1 MFYKIMWLVRAF
13 FYRPLFGSIGNF
25 TYLGKPVFLYHPKGI
40 FVGKKVRIYPGSRM
54 ETHQKGTIIF
64 EDGISIGQNLHIVS
78 GGKLLIGSNTT
89 ISSNVLITNI
99 DHGYEIIDVHIMQQ
113 PIQIKETI
121 IGSNCFIGAGVM
133 ILPGTHLGKQCI
145 VGSNS
150 VVKGK
155 FPDYS
160 VIVGAPAKVV
170 KHYDCQLHEWVK
182 GG

>member
-1 MFYKIMWLVRAF
+1 
-13 FYRPLFGSIGNF
+13 
-25 TYLGKPVFLYHPKGI
+25 
-40 FVGKKVRIYPGSRM
+40 M